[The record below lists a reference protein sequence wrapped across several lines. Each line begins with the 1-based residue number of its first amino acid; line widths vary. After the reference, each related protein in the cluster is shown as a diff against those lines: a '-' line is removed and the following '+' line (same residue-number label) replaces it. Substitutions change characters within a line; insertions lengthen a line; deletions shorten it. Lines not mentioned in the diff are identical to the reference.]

1 MEDRPQDRPS
11 WANMTEMQR
20 NAALDHAAWE
30 KRAGIN
36 TETREER
43 EMRRRLEKA
52 RDEWERKDE
61 EPGVNY
67 NLLCVYKAGEWIDI
81 AKRSPA
87 QIELF
92 GDLWRQGELAIMFA
106 DTGVG
111 KSILAVQIADA
122 LARGQPIEPVTMPT
136 EPRRVLYLDFE
147 LSFTQF
153 SERYARTSEDG
164 KAYED
169 EYKFHEN
176 FLRGEI
182 EWDEGVPK
190 RFRNFAEFM
199 FCSIESSLRSNQA
212 DVLIVDNITYLSSGT
227 ANSSTA
233 LGLMQNLKF
242 LKERLAVSILV
253 LAHTPKRPFSQQLTI
268 NDLQGSKMLSNFAD
282 SVFCVGVSHFDRG
295 VRYIKHIKRRSGEIT
310 HDASNVL
317 IYRIEK
323 PDNFIRFA
331 FMSTGYERECLKY
344 GNGQPTRT
352 RQTLIAA
359 ARELKRAGRSERFI
373 ANELNI
379 SPATAHRYLTE

>member
-1 MEDRPQDRPS
+1 VVLS
-11 WANMTEMQR
+11 
-20 NAALDHAAWE
+20 HV
-30 KRAGIN
+30 
-36 TETREER
+36 
-43 EMRRRLEKA
+43 
-52 RDEWERKDE
+52 DESL
-61 EPGVNY
+61 G
-67 NLLCVYKAGEWIDI
+67 
-81 AKRSPA
+81 
-87 QIELF
+87 
-92 GDLWRQGELAIMFA
+92 
-106 DTGVG
+106 
-111 KSILAVQIADA
+111 
-122 LARGQPIEPVTMPT
+122 VTMPAG
-136 EPRRVLYLDFE
+136 PRRVLYLDFE

-164 KAYED
+164 KAYEG

-199 FCSIESSLRSNQA
+199 YCSIESSLRSNLA

-227 ANSSTA
+227 GNASTA

-253 LAHTPKRPFSQQLTI
+253 LAHTPKRPYSQQLTI

-295 VRYIKHIKRRSGEIT
+295 VRYIKHIKRRNGEMT

-331 FMSTGYERECLKY
+331 FLSTGYERECIKY
-344 GNGQPTRT
+344 GDGQPTRT
-352 RQTLIAA
+352 RQTLISA

-373 ANELNI
+373 ANELGI